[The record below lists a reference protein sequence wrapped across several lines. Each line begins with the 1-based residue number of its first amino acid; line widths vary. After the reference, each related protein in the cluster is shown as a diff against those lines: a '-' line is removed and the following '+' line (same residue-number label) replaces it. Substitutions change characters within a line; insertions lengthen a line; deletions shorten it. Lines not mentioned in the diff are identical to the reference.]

1 MADFKLG
8 VAGSES
14 SLPTCVVDELPC
26 ESADSFI
33 GAEMADGSLRYNAKE
48 KSPRTWTLEW
58 DQLTSAECDTL
69 DTIAALKTT
78 LSYINGYTDLA
89 AGASVVVSNYSGPI
103 LKVKTSGLTTIRYRA
118 TMTLKEVC

>member
-1 MADFKLG
+1 LADFKLG

-26 ESADSFI
+26 ESADSFV
-33 GAEMADGSLRYNAKE
+33 GAEMADGSLRYNAKT

-69 DTIAALKTT
+69 DTIAALKTM
-78 LSYINGYTDLA
+78 LNYINGYQGLA
-89 AGASVVVSNYSGPI
+89 AGANVICANWTGRV
-103 LKVKTSGLTTIRYRA
+103 LKVPTSGLTTPRYRG